1 MYKIGVLDDDENW
14 CLIVERF
21 LRKDFEVHTY
31 KTVFTFLQEI
41 EDYDLLIIDFSL
53 PPALYEKG
61 MDGCE
66 IINHI
71 KNNFIN
77 PPLLVLA
84 TGFISANELEYGREI
99 CPEADAFLAK
109 DAGLDIILNEVKRL
123 LEPKERDASNRA
135 SANPPS

>member
-21 LRKDFEVHTY
+21 LRKDFEVHSY

-84 TGFISANELEYGREI
+84 TGFISANDLEYGRGI

-135 SANPPS
+135 IANPPS

>member
-21 LRKDFEVHTY
+21 LRKDFEVHSY

-53 PPALYEKG
+53 SPALYEKG
-61 MDGCE
+61 IDGCE